1 MSEIEELYFQAEAE
15 FTRMN
20 YEAAI
25 NICQEILKEVPSN
38 IDAVV
43 LIAESLLRLEQ
54 YDKAVTLFTR
64 V

>member
-54 YDKAVTLFTR
+54 YHKPDTLITPD
-64 V
+64 